1 MSSRFQIRST
11 PLDGLYSLERLPIG
25 DPRGYLE
32 RLYCAEDFR
41 AMGWHA
47 PIAQIN
53 HTLTSI
59 AGTIRGMHFQ
69 LPPHAEAKLVS
80 CLRGEVFDVAVDLRA
95 GSATFLHWHAELL
108 SAGNHHSLLIP
119 AGFAHGFQTLTTD
132 CEMLYLHTAAHA
144 PASEGAVSAV
154 DPRLGIS
161 WPLPIATMSERDA
174 AQPLLTAA
182 YSGIRL

>member
-11 PLDGLYSLERLPIG
+11 PLAGLFSLERLPIG
-25 DPRGYLE
+25 DARGYLE
-32 RLYCAEDFR
+32 RMYCAEEFR
-41 AMGWHA
+41 EMGLHT

-69 LPPHAEAKLVS
+69 LPPHSEAKLVS
-80 CLRGEVFDVAVDLRA
+80 CLKGEVFDVAVDLRA
-95 GSATFLHWHAELL
+95 GSATFLHWHGEVL
-108 SAGNHHSLLIP
+108 SARNHHSLLIP

-144 PASEGAVSAV
+144 PGAEGAVSPL

-161 WPLPIATMSERDA
+161 WPLAVGTMSERDA
-174 AQPLLTAA
+174 AHPLLAA
-182 YSGIRL
+182 DYSGIRL